1 MHLQAIEPLEPLEPL
16 EHLEPLEPLKPL
28 KPLDNGIINHQSS
41 IINNQPSITP
51 LPLEF

>member
-16 EHLEPLEPLKPL
+16 EHLEPLEPL